1 MYLQNKTCVF
11 IYRKQEDFMEDW
23 KYQWED
29 TVITGLTS
37 SNRSSYIRLF
47 YRVQIFDILMVIH
60 KIAKTIAVY
69 SFTKSYRKLQ

>member
-11 IYRKQEDFMEDW
+11 IYRKQEDFMGDW

-37 SNRSSYIRLF
+37 SNRSDVGYHILGYF
-47 YRVQIFDILMVIH
+47 TGCKFLIF
-60 KIAKTIAVY
+60 
-69 SFTKSYRKLQ
+69 

>member
-29 TVITGLTS
+29 TVITGLIS
-37 SNRSSYIRLF
+37 SNRSDVGYHII
-47 YRVQIFDILMVIH
+47 Y
-60 KIAKTIAVY
+60 
-69 SFTKSYRKLQ
+69 